1 MYESQGLSL
10 AFFFAKKGRGT
21 EAPRPKN
28 AELPCR
34 DAALTSLEKCKA
46 GEAFLPN
53 QKRTA
58 PNEVL
63 LNCVASRLYHETI
76 GKAKKEMC
84 LTVRQVF
91 KKNPAAPQRSG
102 GNGVNYA
109 VL

>member
-1 MYESQGLSL
+1 MYESQSLSL

-46 GEAFLPN
+46 GEAFLPKQN
-53 QKRTA
+53 RTS

-63 LNCVASRLYHETI
+63 LNCVASKLYHETI
-76 GKAKKEMC
+76 GKATEEC
-84 LTVRQVF
+84 VS
-91 KKNPAAPQRSG
+91 A
-102 GNGVNYA
+102 
-109 VL
+109 